1 MAGSNNFMQHNPN
14 KTNQDSDAAYLDD
27 VFRANGIISGII
39 PSVFLNKALFQAT
52 TMAAALGQALAN
64 KGYTISDAVLAD
76 LITALSDIVTLADCP
91 VETIAGVSVES
102 HANGLVTMRG
112 FQTMSAESAV
122 PVTLPVGLSTVTGA
136 GATCKYTNGAITT
149 GANCAANI
157 HIISASQITIIADQ
171 YDPTGQVPIDGV
183 WWWVEGR
190 P

>member
-112 FQTMSAESAV
+112 FQTMSAESSS
-122 PVTLPVGLSTVTGA
+122 PVTLPFAVNIIGA
-136 GATCKYTNGAITT
+136 QATCKYTNGAATS
-149 GANCAANI
+149 GATCAANI
-157 HIISASQITIIADQ
+157 HIVSTTQITLVADQ
-171 YDPTGQVPIDGV
+171 YDPTTQVQIDGV
-183 WWWVEGR
+183 WWEITGV
-190 P
+190 PV